1 MRTIARLFGK
11 SPFAPLKV
19 HMKKVASCVEKLCEL
34 LEAFQNN
41 EPEKLPNL
49 AKAISKLE
57 YEADLTKNDMRN
69 HMPKS
74 LFLPVE
80 RYDLLQILH
89 IQDSIA
95 DTCEHIGITL
105 TLHPLQVPTSMQE
118 NLKAFIAKSFETFE
132 KTHGVILEFDNLIES
147 TFGGIEAEK
156 VKALTEEVSFI
167 DHQSSK
173 LKNVLSQHLFEVA
186 SDMPHHLFYLWNRL
200 FDDIARFSK
209 LSERLC
215 GRVRMI
221 LDVS

>member
-19 HMKKVASCVEKLCEL
+19 HMKKVASCVEKLQEL
-34 LEAFQNN
+34 FKAFQ
-41 EPEKLPNL
+41 EGESDKLPSL
-49 AKAISKLE
+49 AKTISKLE

-95 DTCEHIGITL
+95 DTCEQIGITL
-105 TLHPLQVPTSMQE
+105 TLHHLDIPASMQE
-118 NLKAFIAKSFETFE
+118 SLSEFIAKSLETFE
-132 KTHGVILEFDNLIES
+132 KTHHVILEFDNLIES

-156 VKALTEEVSFI
+156 VKMLTEEVSYV
-167 DHQSSK
+167 DHQSTK
-173 LKNVLSQHLFEVA
+173 LKNSLSRHLFEIAPELPYQV
-186 SDMPHHLFYLWNRL
+186 FYLWIRL

>member
-19 HMKKVASCVEKLCEL
+19 HMKKVALCVEQLKSLFHT
-34 LEAFQNN
+34 FQTGRH
-41 EPEKLPNL
+41 EDLWDL
-49 AKAISKLE
+49 AKSISKLE

-69 HMPKS
+69 HMPGN

-95 DTCEHIGITL
+95 DTCEHISMTL
-105 TLHPLQVPTSMQE
+105 TLHPLSIPNQ
-118 NLKAFIAKSFETFE
+118 LKKDFSEFVLKSLETFE
-132 KTHGVILEFDNLIES
+132 KTHTVILEFDNLIES

-156 VKALTEEVSFI
+156 VKMLTEEVSYV

-173 LKNVLSQHLFEVA
+173 LKHALSKTLFEIA
-186 SDMPHHLFYLWNRL
+186 DSMPHHVFYLWTRL
-200 FDDIARFSK
+200 LDDIARFSK